1 LSDQPI
7 RVGVVGAGFWAT
19 EMHLPAFQKL
29 SGVRVVGVC
38 AGTKAGAAR
47 AADRFSIP
55 FATDDYRELIDR
67 DDVDVI
73 DIVAPNNLHAPVAV
87 AAAAAG
93 KHIICIKPLALNL
106 AEADK
111 MIQAA
116 VAAGVRLFY
125 AENVPFIPAVQ
136 RMHSIVEAGGIG
148 DLFRIKACEGIPGP
162 HSDWFLDPARSG
174 GGVLIDMAVHSVAFC
189 RFFAGSAVETVYAE
203 SGTFVHGARTTAEDT
218 AVLTLR
224 FANGAIGQCE
234 DSWSLAGAMDSRFE
248 LFGTR
253 GRILVDNLHRQ
264 PLQVV
269 SETGYT
275 DGGSES
281 VSGGWSFPLP
291 ISADLADGHVAMLDH
306 FITCLRTGEESLS
319 EAAFGR
325 EVLAVIEA
333 AATSAWTGSRQS
345 LSLATEVAR

>member
-29 SGVRVVGVC
+29 SGVRVVGIC
-38 AGTKAGAAR
+38 AETKGSAER
-47 AADRFSIP
+47 AAARFSIP
-55 FATDDYRELIDR
+55 FASDDYRALIER

-73 DIVAPNNLHAPVAV
+73 DIVAPNSLHAPVAI

-93 KHIICIKPLALNL
+93 KHVVCIKPLALNL
-106 AEADK
+106 AEADE

-136 RMHSIVEAGGIG
+136 RMRNIVDSGGIG
-148 DLFRIKACEGIPGP
+148 DLYRIKACEGIPGP

-189 RFFAGSAVETVYAE
+189 RHFAGSAVETVYAE
-203 SGTFVHGARTTAEDT
+203 AGTFVHGARTNAEDT

-224 FANGAIGQCE
+224 FADGAIGQCE

-248 LFGTR
+248 LYGTR

-264 PLQVV
+264 PLQVI
-269 SETGYT
+269 SETGYAA
-275 DGGSES
+275 GSES
-281 VSGGWSFPLP
+281 VPGGWSFPLP
-291 ISADLADGHVAMLDH
+291 ISADIADGHVAMLDH
-306 FITCLRTGEESLS
+306 FIACLRTGEESLS

-333 AATSAWTGSRQS
+333 AVMSARTGSRQT
-345 LSLATEVAR
+345 LSLAAEVAR

>member
-1 LSDQPI
+1 VL
-7 RVGVVGAGFWAT
+7 V
-19 EMHLPAFQKL
+19 
-29 SGVRVVGVC
+29 
-38 AGTKAGAAR
+38 
-47 AADRFSIP
+47 
-55 FATDDYRELIDR
+55 DR

-73 DIVAPNNLHAPVAV
+73 DIVAPNSLHAPVAI

-93 KHIICIKPLALNL
+93 KHVICIKPLALNL
-106 AEADK
+106 AEADE

-116 VAAGVRLFY
+116 AAAGVRLFY

-136 RMHSIVEAGGIG
+136 RMRGIVDAGEIG
-148 DLFRIKACEGIPGP
+148 DLYRIKACEGIPGP

-189 RFFAGSAVETVYAE
+189 RFFAGCEVETVYAE
-203 SGTFVHGARTTAEDT
+203 SGTFVHGTRTNAEDT

-224 FANGAIGQCE
+224 FADGAIGQCE
-234 DSWSLAGAMDSRFE
+234 DSWSLVGAMDSRFE

-264 PLQVV
+264 PLQMVG
-269 SETGYT
+269 ET
-275 DGGSES
+275 
-281 VSGGWSFPLP
+281 GWSFPLP
-291 ISADLADGHVAMLDH
+291 ISADIADGHVAMLDH
-306 FITCLRTGEESLS
+306 FVTCLRTGEESLS

-333 AATSAWTGSRQS
+333 AVTSARTGSRQT
-345 LSLATEVAR
+345 LSLATEVPR